1 VNSATI
7 ALLICGLALAQYSTA
22 SDMQD
27 QAAAHRRDS
36 AASATQGPAATPKR
50 DLAALAEQGPG
61 AAPMRDPTAPAA
73 THDRLMRLAE
83 EITHTSARLFPTQAT
98 ALGITRYDAE
108 LETPSELARAAYIE
122 LLRAWRKRLRAIV
135 PAGRPGVSLLDADD
149 ARLLDAQLQAG
160 LNALLVY
167 GVDRKNFAAGA
178 VNIVNTIFLQLQ
190 FLPVAGRDGATQA
203 SVDRAWSDIAQRLS
217 KVPAYIAAAER
228 LATTPGHLFG
238 IVGSQVLDGAPD
250 LFARA
255 LTEAAK
261 LHYGADAAALAG
273 FFKGRDAA
281 LAAIARSKATIDAH
295 AASWPENFSI
305 GRAAFDRMLR
315 EEQLLPFDSREIE
328 LLSADELAHGWAEEA
343 WLRSLAQHEARSF
356 GPASGGGLAPGGA
369 ALIPY
374 YRARIA
380 ELETFVRERD
390 IVTVPPWLGVIEVVE
405 NPPFMQPVSPGASM
419 NSPRPLAPESK
430 GYYFITPPTSLAE
443 AAARLDMNEDFDRDR
458 ILSTAAHEAMPGH
471 FLQLSI
477 AKRHPDFVRRI
488 QQSTVFEE
496 GWAYYGEEMFVR
508 LGLFGADLDPRLF
521 TAQWERVRGARG
533 IVDSKL
539 ASGEWTYRQAADFYA
554 RESGF
559 TQTDADAAV
568 AGFATNPGSGIVYT
582 AGRLQLQQLLAI
594 YLQKTAGRGS
604 LHDFHDRLLS
614 YGSVP
619 FVVLAPELLADLS
632 KPASAVRAAANY

>member
-1 VNSATI
+1 MKNAVI
-7 ALLICGLALAQYSTA
+7 ALMLCGGTALAQSPA
-22 SDMQD
+22 PPAMQSP
-27 QAAAHRRDS
+27 AAAPKPDAAAA
-36 AASATQGPAATPKR
+36 AASTPI
-50 DLAALAEQGPG
+50 AAL
-61 AAPMRDPTAPAA
+61 RHPAD
-73 THDRLMRLAE
+73 THVRLMQLAE
-83 EITHTSARLFPTQAT
+83 EITFTTARMFPTQAT

-108 LETPSELARAAYIE
+108 LEMPTEQDRAAYIE
-122 LLRAWRKRLRAIV
+122 MLKAWRKRLREIV
-135 PAGRPGVSLLDADD
+135 PAGQPGVSLVDADD
-149 ARLLDAQLQAG
+149 ARMLDAQLMAG
-160 LNALLVY
+160 LDGLLVY
-167 GVDRKNFAAGA
+167 RADRKNFAAGA
-178 VNIVNTIFLQLQ
+178 VNVVNTIFLQLQ

-228 LATTPGHLFG
+228 LATNPGHLFG
-238 IVGSQVLDGAPD
+238 VVGSQVLDGAPD

-255 LTEAAK
+255 LTDAAK
-261 LHYGADAAALAG
+261 LHYGADSQALAG
-273 FFKGRDAA
+273 FAKGRDAT
-281 LAAIARSKATIDAH
+281 LAAIARSKAYIDAH

-315 EEQLLPFDSREIE
+315 DEQLLPFDSREIE

-343 WLRSLAQHEARSF
+343 WLRSLAKHEGRSF

-374 YRARIA
+374 YRERIA
-380 ELETFVRERD
+380 ELDAFVRQHD
-390 IVTVPPWLGVIEVVE
+390 IVTVPPWLGVIDVVE

-430 GYYFITPPTSLAE
+430 GYYFITPPTSLAA

-477 AKRHPDFVRRI
+477 AKRHPDFIRKI
-488 QQSTVFEE
+488 QQNTVFEE

-521 TAQWERVRGARG
+521 IAQWERVRGARG

-554 RESGF
+554 RETGF
-559 TQTDADAAV
+559 TQADADAAV
-568 AGFATNPGSGIVYT
+568 AGFATNPGSGMVYT
-582 AGRLQLQQLLAI
+582 AGRLQLQQLLAA
-594 YLQKTAGRGS
+594 YLQRTAGQGS
-604 LHDFHDRLLS
+604 LHEFHDRLLS

-619 FVVLAPELLADLS
+619 FAVLAPELLADLG
-632 KPASAVRAAANY
+632 KPASAVRGAANY

>member
-1 VNSATI
+1 MSEAAFVRCNPVKNAVI
-7 ALLICGLALAQYSTA
+7 ALMLWGGAALAQSPTA
-22 SDMQD
+22 PAMQD
-27 QAAAHRRDS
+27 
-36 AASATQGPAATPKR
+36 
-50 DLAALAEQGPG
+50 PG
-61 AAPMRDPTAPAA
+61 AAPKRNPAA
-73 THDRLMRLAE
+73 ASTPITAARHPADTHVRLMQLAE
-83 EITHTSARLFPTQAT
+83 EITDTTARTFPSQAT

-108 LETPSELARAAYIE
+108 LEMPTEQSRAAYIE
-122 LLRAWRKRLRAIV
+122 MLKGWRKRLRGIV
-135 PAGRPGVSLLDADD
+135 PAGRQGVSLVDADD
-149 ARLLDAQLQAG
+149 ARLLDAQLLAG
-160 LNALLVY
+160 LDGLLVY
-167 GVDRKNFAAGA
+167 RADRKNFAAGA
-178 VNIVNTIFLQLQ
+178 VNVVNTIFLQLQ

-203 SVDRAWSDIAQRLS
+203 SVDRAWSDIARRLAR
-217 KVPAYIAAAER
+217 VPAYIAAAER
-228 LATTPGHLFG
+228 LATNPGHLFG
-238 IVGSQVLDGAPD
+238 VVGSQVLDGAPD

-261 LHYGADAAALAG
+261 LHYGADSQALAG
-273 FFKGRDAA
+273 FAKARDAA
-281 LAAIARSKATIDAH
+281 LAAIARSKATIDAN

-315 EEQLLPFDSREIE
+315 DEQLLPFDSREIE

-343 WLRSLAQHEARSF
+343 WLRSLAKHEGRGF

-374 YRARIA
+374 YRERIA
-380 ELETFVRERD
+380 ELDAFVRQHD
-390 IVTVPPWLGVIEVVE
+390 IVTVPPWLGVIDVVE

-430 GYYFITPPTSLAE
+430 GYYFITPPTSLAA

-477 AKRHPDFVRRI
+477 AKRHPDFIRKI
-488 QQSTVFEE
+488 QQSASFEE

-539 ASGEWTYRQAADFYA
+539 AAGEWTYRQAADFYA
-554 RESGF
+554 RETGF
-559 TQTDADAAV
+559 TQADADAAV
-568 AGFATNPGSGIVYT
+568 AGFATNPGGGIVYT
-582 AGRLQLQQLLAI
+582 AGRLQLQQLLAL
-594 YLQKTAGRGS
+594 YLQKTTGRGS

-619 FVVLAPELLADLS
+619 FAVLGPELLADLD
-632 KPASAVRAAANY
+632 KPAGAVRAAANY